1 MRKLIVQVEM
11 SLDAVE
17 DNADLWGL
25 IFEHHTDETTAAF
38 KEQYART
45 DLLIMGRIT
54 YESFAEVWPTRDG
67 EDEIA
72 NKMNS
77 MPKLVASR
85 TLKGPLTWNASLIE
99 GDVVEAIRQVKQQPG
114 QDILQFGVG
123 ELTRTLLDAGLID
136 ELRFSI
142 IPAMVG
148 SGQRVFDN
156 IDATRLKLLH
166 TRTFSSGIVELQY
179 QPKPRE

>member
-1 MRKLIVQVEM
+1 MRKLIILVEM

-17 DNADLWGL
+17 DNPNLWGL
-25 IFEHHTDETTAAF
+25 IFEHHNDETTAAF
-38 KEQYART
+38 TEQFNRT

-54 YESFAEVWPTRDG
+54 YESFAEVWPMRGD
-67 EDEIA
+67 EDPIA
-72 NKMNS
+72 AKMNG

-85 TLKGPLTWNASLIE
+85 TLKSPLNWNASLIE
-99 GDVVEAIRQVKQQPG
+99 GDVVEAIRQAKQQPG
-114 QDILQFGVG
+114 QDIVQFGVG
-123 ELTRTLLDAGLID
+123 ELTHTLLDAGLID

-156 IDATRLKLLH
+156 IDTTKLNLLH
-166 TRTFSSGIVELQY
+166 TRTFSSGIIELQY